1 MDFRQLEYIV
11 AIAENKSISKAAESL
26 FISQSGLNQQLIKLE
41 KELGLQLF
49 DRNKHFLRPT
59 KAGEIY
65 VKNAIEILKIK
76 RNTYTELG
84 DLKKEATGE
93 ISLGLT
99 HEHGIDLFTSI
110 FTSFNQRYPGISFAL
125 TEAIVARQN
134 ELLLSGQLDL
144 GFVMLRESERIN
156 LEYIK
161 LFEEDLILGVPKNH
175 PEAARANPFGMP
187 LATTDLKRFYDSKF
201 SLIFGASTMRQL
213 VDPLFQQAGYKPQIL
228 IETAMNHALIQLV
241 SKGFCCTIV
250 PYSRMLNSPYS
261 SDCAWFRLPGRPSW
275 QVCFARRKDTHLSEA
290 HRYLIRLAKRYGQT
304 LQERFI

>member
-49 DRNKHFLRPT
+49 ERNKHFLRTT

-84 DLKKEATGE
+84 DLKKDVTGE
-93 ISLGLT
+93 INLGLT
-99 HEHGIDLFTSI
+99 HEHGIDLFTSV
-110 FTSFNQRYPGISFAL
+110 FTAFNQRYPGISFAL
-125 TEAIVARQN
+125 TEAIVSHQN

-161 LFEEDLILGVPKNH
+161 LFDEELILGIPKNH
-175 PEAARANPFGMP
+175 PEAERANAFGMP
-187 LATTDLKRFYDSKF
+187 LAATNLTRFHDSKF
-201 SLIFGASTMRQL
+201 SLIFGTSTMRQL
-213 VDPLFQQAGYKPQIL
+213 IDPLFLDAGYKPQIL

-261 SDCAWFRLPGRPSW
+261 SECAWFRLQGRPSW
-275 QVCFARRKDTHLSEA
+275 QVCFARRKDTSLSEA
-290 HRYLIRLAKRYGQT
+290 HRYLIRLAKRYGQN